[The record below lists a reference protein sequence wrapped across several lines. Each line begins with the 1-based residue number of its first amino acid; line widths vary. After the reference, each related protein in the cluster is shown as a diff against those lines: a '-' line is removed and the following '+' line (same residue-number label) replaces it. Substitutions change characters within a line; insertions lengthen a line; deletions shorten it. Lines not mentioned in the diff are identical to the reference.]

1 MARPERANAAILLS
15 LAERRSSGT
24 RRGGGARA
32 GRPATPKRYA
42 KDRSHSPGRATSCPN
57 AVNRKAAQQCAERL
71 DRPQFAFPRHPLMH
85 RPDFRAN
92 AALFLRPPTPQRRT
106 KQYSETD
113 CQRNSEDQRCK
124 RQSIEFQA
132 SDPSTIQCIAK
143 YFRLET
149 LAATTVF

>member
-1 MARPERANAAILLS
+1 MRYSGSPLRLGRTLITSYNTTWHILTDCWPEDYSVSNF
-15 LAERRSSGT
+15 EF
-24 RRGGGARA
+24 
-32 GRPATPKRYA
+32 
-42 KDRSHSPGRATSCPN
+42 
-57 AVNRKAAQQCAERL
+57 V
-71 DRPQFAFPRHPLMH
+71 H